1 MAVFTMTV
9 YITIYDIQITI
20 QKVITYRCKVM
31 ESEILLIYCKRVYRR
46 NASGRSQEL
55 LFEKYYC
62 ILQNVLQEK
71 CIYCMQVW
79 LYKSK
84 GVSSYV

>member
-9 YITIYDIQITI
+9 YITIYDIQITL
-20 QKVITYRCKVM
+20 QNVITCRCKITKVL
-31 ESEILLIYCKRVYRR
+31 IIYCKSVYRR
-46 NASGRSQEL
+46 NASGRAQEL

-71 CIYCMQVW
+71 CIYRMQVR